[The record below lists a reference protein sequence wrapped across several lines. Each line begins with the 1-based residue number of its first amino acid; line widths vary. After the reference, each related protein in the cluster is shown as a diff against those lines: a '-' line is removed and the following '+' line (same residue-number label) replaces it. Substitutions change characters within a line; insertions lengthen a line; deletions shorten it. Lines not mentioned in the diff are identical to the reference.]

1 MAKPVEENYLI
12 TIKGTME
19 QNGENDTVELM
30 TRGNFVQRGNSYYIV
45 YAETEA
51 TGYAGCTTTVRVS
64 QDARLVSMTRFGK
77 TSSQLIIEKGI
88 RHLCHYE
95 TGYGSISLGV
105 AADVIEHNLLPDGGE
120 LQFSYTLDSGADGES
135 VTPRL
140 RAVLDKAGCNYT
152 VQDYTPT
159 SEWARQ
165 RQAIG
170 LLMQAVRICFPFGV
184 LLLGGLEIFSV
195 IYAQILARRREFA
208 LLRSA
213 GIRSVELYG
222 IAFTECA
229 LCLLRGVSLGML
241 SGVVMLIAIANILQQ
256 FWFDLFSGNV
266 MLICVACFAAMGTLA
281 VLSAVVTIRRFPVAY
296 ELRHE

>member
-120 LQFSYTLDSGADGES
+120 LQFSYTLDNDQLCGCFSKLRRRPHLKLL
-135 VTPRL
+135 TPNSSL
-140 RAVLDKAGCNYT
+140 LTSKLE
-152 VQDYTPT
+152 VQR
-159 SEWARQ
+159 E
-165 RQAIG
+165 
-170 LLMQAVRICFPFGV
+170 L
-184 LLLGGLEIFSV
+184 
-195 IYAQILARRREFA
+195 QIL
-208 LLRSA
+208 
-213 GIRSVELYG
+213 
-222 IAFTECA
+222 
-229 LCLLRGVSLGML
+229 
-241 SGVVMLIAIANILQQ
+241 
-256 FWFDLFSGNV
+256 
-266 MLICVACFAAMGTLA
+266 
-281 VLSAVVTIRRFPVAY
+281 
-296 ELRHE
+296 

>member
-105 AADVIEHNLLPDGGE
+105 AADVIWAQPLCQDGGSAV
-120 LQFSYTLDSGADGES
+120 Q
-135 VTPRL
+135 L
-140 RAVLDKAGCNYT
+140 R
-152 VQDYTPT
+152 
-159 SEWARQ
+159 W
-165 RQAIG
+165 I
-170 LLMQAVRICFPFGV
+170 
-184 LLLGGLEIFSV
+184 
-195 IYAQILARRREFA
+195 RRRNQ
-208 LLRSA
+208 SA
-213 GIRSVELYG
+213 Q
-222 IAFTECA
+222 FCA
-229 LCLLRGVSLGML
+229 LHSDR
-241 SGVVMLIAIANILQQ
+241 
-256 FWFDLFSGNV
+256 
-266 MLICVACFAAMGTLA
+266 
-281 VLSAVVTIRRFPVAY
+281 
-296 ELRHE
+296 